1 MRVAVPVRVCLS
13 PSFVAFSDVH
23 LHYVFLVAE
32 RLGLALVLQ
41 SSLVEDVDVLGN
53 LKHSSH
59 VLFDDEHVSPAILQD
74 LHLLED
80 IVGEVGV
87 QTPPFGSSNNRISG
101 SGINARPNATI
112 IC

>member
-1 MRVAVPVRVCLS
+1 MYISIMSSSLRSDSVS
-13 PSFVAFSDVH
+13 P
-23 LHYVFLVAE
+23 
-32 RLGLALVLQ
+32 LVLQ

-80 IVGEVGV
+80 IVDEVRCKPPRSARLTTEYQG
-87 QTPPFGSSNNRISG
+87 QASTPVRTRPSSVDHH
-101 SGINARPNATI
+101 
-112 IC
+112 

>member
-1 MRVAVPVRVCLS
+1 MYISIMSSSLRSDSVS
-13 PSFVAFSDVH
+13 PS
-23 LHYVFLVAE
+23 Y
-32 RLGLALVLQ
+32 
-41 SSLVEDVDVLGN
+41 SSRPWSRDVDVLGN

-80 IVGEVGV
+80 IVDEGQV
-87 QTPPFGSSNNRISG
+87 QTPALGSSNNRISG